1 MYSSILVA
9 VDPSPARYSAIRTA
23 GVMARLTGAEVHV
36 VHIAATAIAWDTVVR
51 VEEEPEAR
59 EILEEALA
67 ALREAGVKAD
77 GELTHAAT
85 EQIPAAINQ
94 AASRFRADLLVLGP
108 HHRGSVAALF
118 NPRVSDAVA
127 HASRVA
133 VLLAPETPPTDEG

>member
-1 MYSSILVA
+1 MFRSILVA
-9 VDPSPARYSAIRTA
+9 VDPSPARHSALRTA
-23 GVMARLTGAEVHV
+23 GEMARLTGAEVHV

-67 ALREAGVKAD
+67 VLREAGVKAD
-77 GELTHAAT
+77 GELMHAAT
-85 EQIPAAINQ
+85 EQIPGTIAQ
-94 AASRFRADLLVLGP
+94 AARQYQADLLVLGP
-108 HHRGSVAALF
+108 HHRGTLAAFF

-133 VLLAPETPPTDEG
+133 VLLAPEAPETDEG

>member
-1 MYSSILVA
+1 MFRSILVA
-9 VDPSPARYSAIRTA
+9 VDPSPTRHSAVRTA
-23 GVMARLTGAEVHV
+23 GEMARLTGAEVHV
-36 VHIAATAIAWDTVVR
+36 VHIAVTAIAWDTAVR

-77 GELTHAAT
+77 GELMHAAT
-85 EQIPAAINQ
+85 EQVPGAIAQ
-94 AASRFRADLLVLGP
+94 AARQYRADLLVLGP
-108 HHRGSVAALF
+108 HHRGTLAAFF

-133 VLLAPETPPTDEG
+133 VLFAPEALETNEG